1 VTAQVV
7 GPTAKQ
13 IADLYGD
20 LHTYA
25 DESFARDYF
34 LPGFRRHLAALG
46 LDPNT
51 ALRGCLFLDAGCGGY
66 AGGLAIA
73 MASSVRRA
81 TAVDLSFENAT
92 SARHRYP
99 DARVAVQQGDLLSLP
114 YATGVFDFVYCNG
127 VLHHTVD
134 PEAAFRELVRVLA
147 PAGRIYIGVYGR
159 GGLFNELFVPT
170 AILMGRIISRQRM
183 ARVLKHIPI
192 LLRPSSS
199 LMDLMYAP
207 IQHRYWPEEIEPWF
221 RRAGLTPT
229 FLRHYYQAA
238 SFRSRLVFGEGT
250 MMFFTAVKNA
260 ASFHEGSSCR

>member
-1 VTAQVV
+1 VTAPTV

-13 IADLYGD
+13 VADLYAD
-20 LHTYA
+20 LHAYA

-73 MASSVRRA
+73 MASEVRRA
-81 TAVDLSFENAT
+81 IAVDLSFANAT

-99 DARVAVQQGDLLSLP
+99 DSRVAVQQGNLLALP
-114 YATGVFDFVYCNG
+114 YACGAFDFVYCNG

-134 PEAAFRELVRVLA
+134 PEGAFRELVRVLA
-147 PAGRIYIGVYGR
+147 PGGRIYIGVYGR
-159 GGLFNELFVPT
+159 GGLFNELVVPT
-170 AILMGRIISRQRM
+170 AIQLGRIISRQKM
-183 ARVLKHIPI
+183 ARVLKYIPV

-207 IQHRYWPEEIEPWF
+207 IQHRYWPTEIEPWF

-229 FLRHYYQAA
+229 FLRHYYQDT
-238 SFRSRLVFGEGT
+238 SFRSRVVFGEGT
-250 MMFFTAVKNA
+250 MLFFTAAKDA
-260 ASFHEGSSCR
+260 AS